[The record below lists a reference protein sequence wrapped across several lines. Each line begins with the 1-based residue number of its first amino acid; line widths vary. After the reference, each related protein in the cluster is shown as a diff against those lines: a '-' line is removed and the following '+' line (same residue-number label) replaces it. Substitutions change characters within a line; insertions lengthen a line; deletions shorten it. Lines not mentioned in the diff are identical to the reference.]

1 MEDFAVGV
9 LAFREAP
16 LLRLPGERIPFG
28 FARFA
33 FIWLSFYHYVIEHL
47 LFQSPAVK
55 DAPKPCAI
63 CLAAKSHLLPI
74 EGGRSCFR
82 NVRYQPSGFTLQ
94 ERTNTRSLTMTNQM
108 PMKRW
113 SPIPARMRRP
123 LALCIIF
130 RISSENPFL
139 AFIEG

>member
-74 EGGRSCFR
+74 EGGRSSIVVAFDFAL
-82 NVRYQPSGFTLQ
+82 PK
-94 ERTNTRSLTMTNQM
+94 SLAYL
-108 PMKRW
+108 
-113 SPIPARMRRP
+113 S
-123 LALCIIF
+123 
-130 RISSENPFL
+130 
-139 AFIEG
+139 IEGVLYFLRYARLIEDWSA